1 MMFYFSIT
9 ALCMAISLFSI
20 MVLKLYL
27 DTFLHRAIGVRG
39 TVGWLPFFIWQ
50 CLTETGCFPGNI
62 TLLFTFL
69 TITMVGFTAYTGP
82 SWKRCVFPAVYL
94 AIWML
99 LEGAVDFGIRYLS
112 GNIETEFLMISAL
125 SKILLL
131 LLIMGI
137 RQFAKKKGIGKEP
150 YGGGM
155 VFMVLPII
163 GMILY
168 HTLYQ
173 LLQALYVNQSE
184 IGVWMLLAAIAL
196 ICLNLAFYPVY
207 MQLVNNLQMKKNTH
221 FYIKQMELF
230 QQEKV
235 MEEAAA
241 LEIRQLRH
249 DMRQHLIFLG
259 ELLENGAL
267 EAAKGVLIELIG
279 ETNKRG
285 RLESRTGNIV
295 VDSMVNHVWKT
306 AVEAGI
312 KFHADIAPLPEL
324 SIKDAD
330 LCVLLGNAFDNAL
343 EASSFVEDGRKEIWI
358 ALQYTKGSLFIQ
370 IRNVYEGDLKL
381 SADRKILSRKEEG
394 GHGFGLYSME
404 RITEKY
410 HGRLDIK
417 SDKGIFTVE
426 LLIQC

>member
-1 MMFYFSIT
+1 MLYFST
-9 ALCMAISLFSI
+9 MAFCVAMSLFSI
-20 MVLKLYL
+20 LVLKLYL
-27 DTFLHRAIGVRG
+27 DTFLHKPKGIRSIA
-39 TVGWLPFFIWQ
+39 GWLPFFIWQ
-50 CLTETGCFPGNI
+50 CLSETGCFPGNI
-62 TLLFTFL
+62 TLLFTFS
-69 TITMVGFTAYTGP
+69 TIVMVGLIVYTGP
-82 SWKRCVFPAVYL
+82 FWKRCVFPAVYL

-99 LEGAVDFGIRYLS
+99 LEGAVDFALRYFS
-112 GNIETEFLMISAL
+112 GTVETEFLMISAP

-131 LLIMGI
+131 LLSMGI

-163 GMILY
+163 GMLLY

-184 IGVWMLLAAIAL
+184 IWVWMLLAAIAL
-196 ICLNLAFYPVY
+196 ICLNLSFYPVY

-230 QQEKV
+230 RQEKA

-241 LEIRQLRH
+241 IEIRQLRH
-249 DMRQHLIFLG
+249 DMRQHLIFVG
-259 ELLENGAL
+259 ELLENGTL
-267 EAAKGVLIELIG
+267 ESAQDALIELIG
-279 ETNKRG
+279 ETRKRG
-285 RLESRTGNIV
+285 RLESRTGNMV

-306 AVEAGI
+306 AVENGI
-312 KFHADIAPLPEL
+312 IFHADIAPLPEL

-343 EASSFVEDGRKEIWI
+343 EASRFVEDGRKEIWV
-358 ALQYTKGSLFIQ
+358 AFQYIKGSLYIQ
-370 IRNVYEGDLKL
+370 IKNIYEGDVKL
-381 SADRKILSRKEEG
+381 SADRKILSRKEEI

-404 RITEKY
+404 RITQKY
-410 HGRLDIK
+410 HGRMDIK
-417 SDKGIFTVE
+417 SGGGLFTVE
-426 LLIQC
+426 ILIHC

>member
-1 MMFYFSIT
+1 MLYFST
-9 ALCMAISLFSI
+9 MAFCVAMSLFSI
-20 MVLKLYL
+20 LVLKLYL
-27 DTFLHRAIGVRG
+27 DTFLHKPKGIRSIA
-39 TVGWLPFFIWQ
+39 GWLPFFIWQ
-50 CLTETGCFPGNI
+50 CLSETGCFPGNI
-62 TLLFTFL
+62 TLLFTFS
-69 TITMVGFTAYTGP
+69 TIVMVGLIVYTGP
-82 SWKRCVFPAVYL
+82 FWKRCVFPAVYL

-99 LEGAVDFGIRYLS
+99 LEGAVDFALRYFS
-112 GNIETEFLMISAL
+112 GTVETEFLMISAP

-131 LLIMGI
+131 LLSMGI

-163 GMILY
+163 GMLLY

-184 IGVWMLLAAIAL
+184 IWVWMLLAAIAL
-196 ICLNLAFYPVY
+196 ICLNLSFYPVY

-230 QQEKV
+230 RQEKD

-241 LEIRQLRH
+241 IEIRQLRH
-249 DMRQHLIFLG
+249 DMRQHLIFVG
-259 ELLENGAL
+259 ELLENGTL
-267 EAAKGVLIELIG
+267 ESAQDALIELIG
-279 ETNKRG
+279 ETRKRG
-285 RLESRTGNIV
+285 RLESRTGNMV

-306 AVEAGI
+306 AVENGI
-312 KFHADIAPLPEL
+312 IFHADIAPLPEL

-343 EASSFVEDGRKEIWI
+343 EASRFVEDGRKEIWV
-358 ALQYTKGSLFIQ
+358 AFQYIKGSLYIQ
-370 IRNVYEGDLKL
+370 IKNIYEGDVKL
-381 SADRKILSRKEEG
+381 SADRKILSRKEES

-410 HGRLDIK
+410 HGRMDIK
-417 SDKGIFTVE
+417 SGGGLFTVE
-426 LLIQC
+426 ILIHC

>member
-1 MMFYFSIT
+1 MLYFST
-9 ALCMAISLFSI
+9 MAFCVAMSLFSI
-20 MVLKLYL
+20 LVLKLYL
-27 DTFLHRAIGVRG
+27 DTFLHKPKGIRSIA
-39 TVGWLPFFIWQ
+39 GWLPFFIWQ
-50 CLTETGCFPGNI
+50 CLSETGCFPGNI
-62 TLLFTFL
+62 TLLFTFS
-69 TITMVGFTAYTGP
+69 TIVMVGLIVYTGP
-82 SWKRCVFPAVYL
+82 FWKRCVFPAVYL

-99 LEGAVDFGIRYLS
+99 LEGAVDFALRYFS
-112 GNIETEFLMISAL
+112 GTVETEFLMISAP

-131 LLIMGI
+131 LLSMGI

-163 GMILY
+163 GMLLY

-184 IGVWMLLAAIAL
+184 IWVWMLLAAIAL
-196 ICLNLAFYPVY
+196 ICLNLSFYPVY

-230 QQEKV
+230 RQEKA

-241 LEIRQLRH
+241 IEIRQLRH
-249 DMRQHLIFLG
+249 DMRQHLIFVG
-259 ELLENGAL
+259 ELLENGTL
-267 EAAKGVLIELIG
+267 ESAQDALIELIG
-279 ETNKRG
+279 ETRKRG
-285 RLESRTGNIV
+285 RLESRTGNMV

-306 AVEAGI
+306 AVENDI
-312 KFHADIAPLPEL
+312 IFHADIAPLPEL

-343 EASSFVEDGRKEIWI
+343 EASRFVEDGRKEIWV
-358 ALQYTKGSLFIQ
+358 AFQYIKGSLYIQ
-370 IRNVYEGDLKL
+370 IKNIYEGDVKL
-381 SADRKILSRKEEG
+381 SADRKILSRKEES

-410 HGRLDIK
+410 HGRMDIK
-417 SDKGIFTVE
+417 SGGGLFTVE
-426 LLIQC
+426 ILIHC

>member
-1 MMFYFSIT
+1 MLYFST
-9 ALCMAISLFSI
+9 MAFCVAMSLFSI
-20 MVLKLYL
+20 LVLKLYL
-27 DTFLHRAIGVRG
+27 DTFLHKPKGIRSIA
-39 TVGWLPFFIWQ
+39 GWLPFFIWQ
-50 CLTETGCFPGNI
+50 CLSETGCFPGNI
-62 TLLFTFL
+62 TLLFTFS
-69 TITMVGFTAYTGP
+69 TIVMVGLIVYTGP
-82 SWKRCVFPAVYL
+82 FWKRCVFPAVYL

-99 LEGAVDFGIRYLS
+99 LEGAVDFALRYFS
-112 GNIETEFLMISAL
+112 GTVETEFLMISAP

-131 LLIMGI
+131 LLSMGI

-163 GMILY
+163 GMLLY

-184 IGVWMLLAAIAL
+184 IWVWMLLAAIAL
-196 ICLNLAFYPVY
+196 ICLNLSFYPVY

-230 QQEKV
+230 RQEKA

-241 LEIRQLRH
+241 IEIRQLRH
-249 DMRQHLIFLG
+249 DMRQHLIFVG
-259 ELLENGAL
+259 ELLENGTL
-267 EAAKGVLIELIG
+267 ESAQDALIELIG
-279 ETNKRG
+279 ETRKRG
-285 RLESRTGNIV
+285 RLESRTGNMV

-306 AVEAGI
+306 AVENGI
-312 KFHADIAPLPEL
+312 IFHADIAPLPEL

-343 EASSFVEDGRKEIWI
+343 EASRFVENGRKEIWV
-358 ALQYTKGSLFIQ
+358 AFQYIKGSLYIQ
-370 IRNVYEGDLKL
+370 IKNIYEGDVKL
-381 SADRKILSRKEEG
+381 SADRKILSRKEEI

-410 HGRLDIK
+410 HGRMDIK
-417 SDKGIFTVE
+417 SGGGLFTVE
-426 LLIQC
+426 ILIHC

>member
-1 MMFYFSIT
+1 MLYFST
-9 ALCMAISLFSI
+9 MAFCVAMSLFSI
-20 MVLKLYL
+20 LVLKLYL
-27 DTFLHRAIGVRG
+27 DTFLHKPKGIRSIA
-39 TVGWLPFFIWQ
+39 GWLPFFIWQ
-50 CLTETGCFPGNI
+50 CLSETGCFPGNI
-62 TLLFTFL
+62 TLLFTFS
-69 TITMVGFTAYTGP
+69 TIVMVGLIVYTGP
-82 SWKRCVFPAVYL
+82 FWKRCVFPAVYL

-99 LEGAVDFGIRYLS
+99 LEGAVDFALRYFS
-112 GNIETEFLMISAL
+112 GTVETEFLMISAP

-131 LLIMGI
+131 LLSMGI

-163 GMILY
+163 GMLLY

-184 IGVWMLLAAIAL
+184 IWVWMLLAAIAL
-196 ICLNLAFYPVY
+196 ICLNLSFYPVY

-230 QQEKV
+230 RQEKA

-241 LEIRQLRH
+241 IEIRQLRH
-249 DMRQHLIFLG
+249 DMRQHLIFVG
-259 ELLENGAL
+259 ELLENGTL
-267 EAAKGVLIELIG
+267 ESAQDALIELIG
-279 ETNKRG
+279 ETRKRG
-285 RLESRTGNIV
+285 RLESRTGNMV
-295 VDSMVNHVWKT
+295 VDSMVNHIWKT
-306 AVEAGI
+306 AVENGI
-312 KFHADIAPLPEL
+312 IFHADIAPLPEL

-343 EASSFVEDGRKEIWI
+343 EASRFVENGRKEIWV
-358 ALQYTKGSLFIQ
+358 AFQYIKGSLYIQ
-370 IRNVYEGDLKL
+370 IKNIYEGDVKL
-381 SADRKILSRKEEG
+381 SADRKILSRKEEI

-410 HGRLDIK
+410 HGRMDIK
-417 SDKGIFTVE
+417 SGGGLFTVE
-426 LLIQC
+426 ILIHC

>member
-1 MMFYFSIT
+1 M
-9 ALCMAISLFSI
+9 SLFSI
-20 MVLKLYL
+20 LVLKLYL
-27 DTFLHRAIGVRG
+27 DTFLHKPKGIRSIA
-39 TVGWLPFFIWQ
+39 GWLPFFIWQ
-50 CLTETGCFPGNI
+50 CLSETGCFPGNI
-62 TLLFTFL
+62 TLLFPFSS
-69 TITMVGFTAYTGP
+69 IVMVGLIVYTGP
-82 SWKRCVFPAVYL
+82 FWKRCVFPAVYL

-99 LEGAVDFGIRYLS
+99 LEGAVDFALRYFS
-112 GNIETEFLMISAL
+112 GTVETEFLMISAP

-131 LLIMGI
+131 LLSMGI

-163 GMILY
+163 GMLLY

-184 IGVWMLLAAIAL
+184 IWVWMLLAAIAL
-196 ICLNLAFYPVY
+196 ICLNLSFYPVY

-230 QQEKV
+230 RQEKA

-241 LEIRQLRH
+241 IEIRQLRH
-249 DMRQHLIFLG
+249 DMRQHLIFVG
-259 ELLENGAL
+259 ELLENGTL
-267 EAAKGVLIELIG
+267 ESAQDALIELIG
-279 ETNKRG
+279 ETRKRG
-285 RLESRTGNIV
+285 RLESRTGNMV

-306 AVEAGI
+306 AVENGI
-312 KFHADIAPLPEL
+312 IFHADIAPLPEL

-343 EASSFVEDGRKEIWI
+343 EASRFVENGRKEIWV
-358 ALQYTKGSLFIQ
+358 AFQYIKGSLYIQ
-370 IRNVYEGDLKL
+370 IKNIYEGDVKL
-381 SADRKILSRKEEG
+381 SADRKILSRKEEI

-410 HGRLDIK
+410 HGRMDIK
-417 SDKGIFTVE
+417 SGGGLFTVE
-426 LLIQC
+426 ILIHC

>member
-1 MMFYFSIT
+1 MLYFST
-9 ALCMAISLFSI
+9 MAFCVAMSLFSI
-20 MVLKLYL
+20 LVLKLYL
-27 DTFLHRAIGVRG
+27 DTFLHKPKGIRSIAGR
-39 TVGWLPFFIWQ
+39 LPFFIWQ
-50 CLTETGCFPGNI
+50 CLSETGCFPGNI
-62 TLLFTFL
+62 TLLFTFS
-69 TITMVGFTAYTGP
+69 TIVMVGLIVYTGP
-82 SWKRCVFPAVYL
+82 FWKRCVFPAVYL

-99 LEGAVDFGIRYLS
+99 LEGAVDFALRYFS
-112 GNIETEFLMISAL
+112 GTVETEFLMISAP

-131 LLIMGI
+131 LLSMGI

-163 GMILY
+163 GMLLY

-184 IGVWMLLAAIAL
+184 IWVWMLLAAIAL
-196 ICLNLAFYPVY
+196 ICLNLSFYPVY

-230 QQEKV
+230 RQEKA

-241 LEIRQLRH
+241 IEIRQLRH
-249 DMRQHLIFLG
+249 DMRQHLIFVG
-259 ELLENGAL
+259 ELLENGTL
-267 EAAKGVLIELIG
+267 ESAQDALIELIG
-279 ETNKRG
+279 ETRKRG
-285 RLESRTGNIV
+285 RLESRTGNMV

-306 AVEAGI
+306 AVENGI
-312 KFHADIAPLPEL
+312 IFHADIAPLPEL

-343 EASSFVEDGRKEIWI
+343 EASRFVEDGRKEIWV
-358 ALQYTKGSLFIQ
+358 AFQYIKGSLYIQ
-370 IRNVYEGDLKL
+370 IKNIYEGDVKL
-381 SADRKILSRKEEG
+381 SADRKILSRKEES

-410 HGRLDIK
+410 HGRMDIK
-417 SDKGIFTVE
+417 SGGGLFTVE
-426 LLIQC
+426 ILIHC

>member
-1 MMFYFSIT
+1 MLYFST
-9 ALCMAISLFSI
+9 MAFCVAMSLFSI
-20 MVLKLYL
+20 LVLKLYL
-27 DTFLHRAIGVRG
+27 DTFLHKPKGIRSIA
-39 TVGWLPFFIWQ
+39 GWLPFFIWQ
-50 CLTETGCFPGNI
+50 CLSETGCFPGNI
-62 TLLFTFL
+62 TLLFTFS
-69 TITMVGFTAYTGP
+69 TIVMVGLIVYTGP
-82 SWKRCVFPAVYL
+82 FWKRCVFPAVYL

-99 LEGAVDFGIRYLS
+99 LEGAVDFALRYFS
-112 GNIETEFLMISAL
+112 GTVETEFLMISAP

-131 LLIMGI
+131 LLSMGI

-163 GMILY
+163 GMLLY

-184 IGVWMLLAAIAL
+184 IWVWMLLAAIAL
-196 ICLNLAFYPVY
+196 ICLNLSFYPVY

-230 QQEKV
+230 RQEKA

-241 LEIRQLRH
+241 IEIRQLRH
-249 DMRQHLIFLG
+249 DMRQHLIFVG
-259 ELLENGAL
+259 ELLENGTL
-267 EAAKGVLIELIG
+267 ESAQDALIELIG
-279 ETNKRG
+279 ETRKRG
-285 RLESRTGNIV
+285 RLESRTGNMV

-306 AVEAGI
+306 AVENGI
-312 KFHADIAPLPEL
+312 IFHADIAPLPEL

-343 EASSFVEDGRKEIWI
+343 EASRFVEDGRKEIWV
-358 ALQYTKGSLFIQ
+358 AFQYIKGSLYIQ
-370 IRNVYEGDLKL
+370 IKNIYEGDVKL
-381 SADRKILSRKEEG
+381 SADRKILSRKEES

-410 HGRLDIK
+410 QGRMDIK
-417 SDKGIFTVE
+417 SGGGLFTVE
-426 LLIQC
+426 SK

>member
-1 MMFYFSIT
+1 M
-9 ALCMAISLFSI
+9 SLFSI
-20 MVLKLYL
+20 LVLKLYL
-27 DTFLHRAIGVRG
+27 DTFLHKPKGIRSIA
-39 TVGWLPFFIWQ
+39 GWLPFFIWQ
-50 CLTETGCFPGNI
+50 CLSETGCFPGNI
-62 TLLFTFL
+62 TLLFTFS
-69 TITMVGFTAYTGP
+69 TIVMVGLIVYTGP
-82 SWKRCVFPAVYL
+82 FWKRCVFPAVYL

-99 LEGAVDFGIRYLS
+99 LEGAVDFALRYFS
-112 GNIETEFLMISAL
+112 GTVETEFLMISAP

-131 LLIMGI
+131 LLSMGI

-163 GMILY
+163 GMLLY

-184 IGVWMLLAAIAL
+184 IWVWMLLAAIAL
-196 ICLNLAFYPVY
+196 ICLNLSFYPVY

-230 QQEKV
+230 RQEKA

-241 LEIRQLRH
+241 IEIRQLRH
-249 DMRQHLIFLG
+249 DMRQHLIFVG
-259 ELLENGAL
+259 EFLENGTL
-267 EAAKGVLIELIG
+267 ESAQDALIELIG
-279 ETNKRG
+279 ETRKRG
-285 RLESRTGNIV
+285 RLESRTGNMV

-306 AVEAGI
+306 AVENGI
-312 KFHADIAPLPEL
+312 IFHADIAPLPEL

-343 EASSFVEDGRKEIWI
+343 EASRFVENGRKEIWV
-358 ALQYTKGSLFIQ
+358 AFQYIKGSLYIQ
-370 IRNVYEGDLKL
+370 IKNIYEGDVKL
-381 SADRKILSRKEEG
+381 SADRKILSRKEES

-410 HGRLDIK
+410 HGRMDIK
-417 SDKGIFTVE
+417 SGGGLFTVE
-426 LLIQC
+426 ILIHC

>member
-1 MMFYFSIT
+1 MLYFST
-9 ALCMAISLFSI
+9 MAFCVAMSLFSI
-20 MVLKLYL
+20 LVLKLYL
-27 DTFLHRAIGVRG
+27 DTFLHKPKGIRSIA
-39 TVGWLPFFIWQ
+39 GWLPFFIWQ
-50 CLTETGCFPGNI
+50 CLSETGCFPGNI
-62 TLLFTFL
+62 TLLFTFS
-69 TITMVGFTAYTGP
+69 TIVMVGLIVYTGP
-82 SWKRCVFPAVYL
+82 FWKRCVFPAVYL

-99 LEGAVDFGIRYLS
+99 LEGAVDFALRYFS
-112 GNIETEFLMISAL
+112 GTVETEFLMISAP

-131 LLIMGI
+131 LLSMGI

-163 GMILY
+163 GMLLY

-184 IGVWMLLAAIAL
+184 IWVWMLLAAIAL
-196 ICLNLAFYPVY
+196 ICLNLSFYPVY
-207 MQLVNNLQMKKNTH
+207 LQLVNNLQMKKNTH

-230 QQEKV
+230 RQEKA

-241 LEIRQLRH
+241 IEIRQLRH
-249 DMRQHLIFLG
+249 DMRQHLIFVG
-259 ELLENGAL
+259 ELLENGTL
-267 EAAKGVLIELIG
+267 ESAQDALIELIG
-279 ETNKRG
+279 ETRKRG
-285 RLESRTGNIV
+285 RLESRTGNMV

-306 AVEAGI
+306 AVENGI
-312 KFHADIAPLPEL
+312 IFHADIAPLPEL

-343 EASSFVEDGRKEIWI
+343 EASRFVEDGRKEIWV
-358 ALQYTKGSLFIQ
+358 AFQYIKGSLYIQ
-370 IRNVYEGDLKL
+370 IKNIYEGDVKL
-381 SADRKILSRKEEG
+381 SADRKILSRKEES

-410 HGRLDIK
+410 HGRMDIK
-417 SDKGIFTVE
+417 SGGGLFTVE
-426 LLIQC
+426 ILIHC

>member
-1 MMFYFSIT
+1 MLYFST
-9 ALCMAISLFSI
+9 MAFCVAMSLFSI
-20 MVLKLYL
+20 LVLKLYL
-27 DTFLHRAIGVRG
+27 DTFLHKPKGIRSIA
-39 TVGWLPFFIWQ
+39 GWLPFFIWQ
-50 CLTETGCFPGNI
+50 CLSETGCFPGNI
-62 TLLFTFL
+62 TLLFTFS
-69 TITMVGFTAYTGP
+69 TIVMVGLIVYTGP
-82 SWKRCVFPAVYL
+82 FWKRCVFPAVYL

-99 LEGAVDFGIRYLS
+99 LEGAVDFALRYFS
-112 GNIETEFLMISAL
+112 GTVETEFLMISAP

-131 LLIMGI
+131 LLSMGI

-163 GMILY
+163 GMLLY

-184 IGVWMLLAAIAL
+184 IWVWMLLAAIAL
-196 ICLNLAFYPVY
+196 ICLNLSFYPVY

-221 FYIKQMELF
+221 FYIKQLELF
-230 QQEKV
+230 RQEKA

-241 LEIRQLRH
+241 IEIRQLRH
-249 DMRQHLIFLG
+249 DMRQHLIFVG
-259 ELLENGAL
+259 ELLENGTL
-267 EAAKGVLIELIG
+267 ESAQDALIELIG
-279 ETNKRG
+279 ETRKRG
-285 RLESRTGNIV
+285 RLESRTGNMV

-306 AVEAGI
+306 AVENGI
-312 KFHADIAPLPEL
+312 IFHADIAPLPEL

-343 EASSFVEDGRKEIWI
+343 EASRFVEDGRKEIWV
-358 ALQYTKGSLFIQ
+358 AFQYIKGSLYIQ
-370 IRNVYEGDLKL
+370 IKNIYEGDVKL
-381 SADRKILSRKEEG
+381 SADRKILSRKEES

-410 HGRLDIK
+410 HGRMDIK
-417 SDKGIFTVE
+417 SGGGLFTVE
-426 LLIQC
+426 ILIHC

>member
-1 MMFYFSIT
+1 
-9 ALCMAISLFSI
+9 MAFCVAMSLFSI
-20 MVLKLYL
+20 LVLKLYL
-27 DTFLHRAIGVRG
+27 DTFLHKPKGIRSIA
-39 TVGWLPFFIWQ
+39 GWLPFFIWQ
-50 CLTETGCFPGNI
+50 CLSETGCFPGNI
-62 TLLFTFL
+62 TLLFTFS
-69 TITMVGFTAYTGP
+69 TIVMVGLIVYTGP
-82 SWKRCVFPAVYL
+82 FWKRCVFPAVYL

-99 LEGAVDFGIRYLS
+99 LEGAVDFALRYFS
-112 GNIETEFLMISAL
+112 GTVETEFLMISAP

-131 LLIMGI
+131 LLSMGI

-163 GMILY
+163 GMLLY

-184 IGVWMLLAAIAL
+184 IWVWMLLAAIAL
-196 ICLNLAFYPVY
+196 ICLNLSFYPVY

-230 QQEKV
+230 RQEKA

-241 LEIRQLRH
+241 IEIRQLRH
-249 DMRQHLIFLG
+249 DMRQHLIFVG
-259 ELLENGAL
+259 ELLENGTL
-267 EAAKGVLIELIG
+267 ESAQDALIELIG
-279 ETNKRG
+279 ETRKRG
-285 RLESRTGNIV
+285 RLESRTGNMV

-306 AVEAGI
+306 AVENGI
-312 KFHADIAPLPEL
+312 IFHADIAPLPEL

-343 EASSFVEDGRKEIWI
+343 EASRFVENGRKEIWV
-358 ALQYTKGSLFIQ
+358 AFQYIKGSLYIQ
-370 IRNVYEGDLKL
+370 IKNIYEGDVKL
-381 SADRKILSRKEEG
+381 SADRKILSRKEEI

-410 HGRLDIK
+410 HGRMDIK
-417 SDKGIFTVE
+417 SGGGLFTVE
-426 LLIQC
+426 ILIHC

>member
-1 MMFYFSIT
+1 MLYFST
-9 ALCMAISLFSI
+9 MAFCVAMSLFSI
-20 MVLKLYL
+20 LVLKLYL
-27 DTFLHRAIGVRG
+27 DTFLHKPKGIRSIA
-39 TVGWLPFFIWQ
+39 GWLPFFIWQ
-50 CLTETGCFPGNI
+50 CLSETGCFPGNI
-62 TLLFTFL
+62 TLLFTFS
-69 TITMVGFTAYTGP
+69 TIVMVGLIVYTGP
-82 SWKRCVFPAVYL
+82 FWKRCVFPAVYL

-99 LEGAVDFGIRYLS
+99 LEGAVDFALRYFS
-112 GNIETEFLMISAL
+112 GTVETEFLMISAP

-131 LLIMGI
+131 LLSMGI

-163 GMILY
+163 GMLLY

-184 IGVWMLLAAIAL
+184 IWVWMLLAAIAL
-196 ICLNLAFYPVY
+196 ICLNLSFYPVY

-230 QQEKV
+230 RQEKA

-241 LEIRQLRH
+241 IEIRQLRH
-249 DMRQHLIFLG
+249 DMRQHLIFVG
-259 ELLENGAL
+259 ELLENGTL
-267 EAAKGVLIELIG
+267 ESAQDALIELIG
-279 ETNKRG
+279 ETRKRG
-285 RLESRTGNIV
+285 RLESRTGNMV

-306 AVEAGI
+306 AVENGI
-312 KFHADIAPLPEL
+312 IFHADIAPLPEL
-324 SIKDAD
+324 PIKDAD

-343 EASSFVEDGRKEIWI
+343 EASRFVEDGRKEIWV
-358 ALQYTKGSLFIQ
+358 AFQYIKGSLYIQ
-370 IRNVYEGDLKL
+370 IKNIYEGDVKL
-381 SADRKILSRKEEG
+381 SADRKILSRKEES

-410 HGRLDIK
+410 HGRMDIK
-417 SDKGIFTVE
+417 SGGGLFTVE
-426 LLIQC
+426 ILIHC

>member
-1 MMFYFSIT
+1 MLYFST
-9 ALCMAISLFSI
+9 MAFCVAMSLFSI
-20 MVLKLYL
+20 LVLKLYL
-27 DTFLHRAIGVRG
+27 DTFLHKPKGIRSIA
-39 TVGWLPFFIWQ
+39 GWLPFFIWQ
-50 CLTETGCFPGNI
+50 CLSETGCFPGNI
-62 TLLFTFL
+62 TLLFTFS
-69 TITMVGFTAYTGP
+69 TIVMVGLIVYTGP
-82 SWKRCVFPAVYL
+82 FWKRCVFPAVYL

-99 LEGAVDFGIRYLS
+99 LEGAVDFALRYFS
-112 GNIETEFLMISAL
+112 GTVETEFLMISAP

-131 LLIMGI
+131 LLSMGI

-163 GMILY
+163 GMLLY

-184 IGVWMLLAAIAL
+184 IWVWMLLTAIAL
-196 ICLNLAFYPVY
+196 ICLNLSFYPVY

-230 QQEKV
+230 RQEKA

-241 LEIRQLRH
+241 IEIRQLRH
-249 DMRQHLIFLG
+249 DMRQHLIFVG
-259 ELLENGAL
+259 ELLENGTL
-267 EAAKGVLIELIG
+267 ESAQDALIELIG
-279 ETNKRG
+279 ETRKRG
-285 RLESRTGNIV
+285 RLESRTGNMV

-306 AVEAGI
+306 AVENGI
-312 KFHADIAPLPEL
+312 IFHADIAPLPEL

-343 EASSFVEDGRKEIWI
+343 EASRFVENGRKEIWV
-358 ALQYTKGSLFIQ
+358 AFQYIKGSLYIQ
-370 IRNVYEGDLKL
+370 IKNIYEGDVKL
-381 SADRKILSRKEEG
+381 SADRKILSRKEES

-410 HGRLDIK
+410 HGRMDIK
-417 SDKGIFTVE
+417 SGGGLFTVE
-426 LLIQC
+426 ILIHC

>member
-1 MMFYFSIT
+1 MYFTPEYS
-9 ALCMAISLFSI
+9 
-20 MVLKLYL
+20 
-27 DTFLHRAIGVRG
+27 
-39 TVGWLPFFIWQ
+39 
-50 CLTETGCFPGNI
+50 
-62 TLLFTFL
+62 
-69 TITMVGFTAYTGP
+69 
-82 SWKRCVFPAVYL
+82 
-94 AIWML
+94 
-99 LEGAVDFGIRYLS
+99 
-112 GNIETEFLMISAL
+112 ISAP

-131 LLIMGI
+131 LLSMGI

-163 GMILY
+163 GMLLY

-184 IGVWMLLAAIAL
+184 IWVWMLLAAIAL
-196 ICLNLAFYPVY
+196 ICLNLSFYPVY

-230 QQEKV
+230 RQEKA

-241 LEIRQLRH
+241 IEIRQLRH
-249 DMRQHLIFLG
+249 DMRQHLIFVG
-259 ELLENGAL
+259 ELLENGTL
-267 EAAKGVLIELIG
+267 ESAQDALIELIG
-279 ETNKRG
+279 ETRKRG
-285 RLESRTGNIV
+285 RLESRTGNMV

-306 AVEAGI
+306 AVENGI
-312 KFHADIAPLPEL
+312 IFHADIAPLPEL

-343 EASSFVEDGRKEIWI
+343 EASRFVEDGRKEIWV
-358 ALQYTKGSLFIQ
+358 AFQYIKGSLYIQ
-370 IRNVYEGDLKL
+370 IKNIYEGDVKL
-381 SADRKILSRKEEG
+381 SADRKILSRKEES

-410 HGRLDIK
+410 HGRMDIK
-417 SDKGIFTVE
+417 SGGGLFTVE
-426 LLIQC
+426 ILIHC

>member
-1 MMFYFSIT
+1 MLYFST
-9 ALCMAISLFSI
+9 MAFCVAMSLFSI
-20 MVLKLYL
+20 LVLKLYL
-27 DTFLHRAIGVRG
+27 DTFLHKPKGIRSIA
-39 TVGWLPFFIWQ
+39 GWLPFFIWQ
-50 CLTETGCFPGNI
+50 CLSETGCFPGNI
-62 TLLFTFL
+62 TLLFTFS
-69 TITMVGFTAYTGP
+69 TIVMVGLIVYTGP
-82 SWKRCVFPAVYL
+82 FWKRCVFPAVYL

-99 LEGAVDFGIRYLS
+99 LEGAVDFALRYFS
-112 GNIETEFLMISAL
+112 GTVETEFLMISAP

-131 LLIMGI
+131 LLSMGI

-163 GMILY
+163 GMLLY

-184 IGVWMLLAAIAL
+184 IWVWMLLAAIAL
-196 ICLNLAFYPVY
+196 ICLNLSFYPVY

-221 FYIKQMELF
+221 FYIKQME
-230 QQEKV
+230 KA

-241 LEIRQLRH
+241 IEIRQLRH
-249 DMRQHLIFLG
+249 DMRQHLIFVG
-259 ELLENGAL
+259 ELLENGTL
-267 EAAKGVLIELIG
+267 ESAQDALIELIG
-279 ETNKRG
+279 ETRKRG
-285 RLESRTGNIV
+285 RLESRTGNMV

-306 AVEAGI
+306 AVENGI
-312 KFHADIAPLPEL
+312 IFHADIAPLPEL

-343 EASSFVEDGRKEIWI
+343 EASRFVEDGRKEIWV
-358 ALQYTKGSLFIQ
+358 AFQYIKGSLYIQ
-370 IRNVYEGDLKL
+370 IKNIYEGDVKL
-381 SADRKILSRKEEG
+381 SADRKILSRKEES

-410 HGRLDIK
+410 HGRMDIK
-417 SDKGIFTVE
+417 SGGGLFTVE
-426 LLIQC
+426 ILIHC

>member
-1 MMFYFSIT
+1 MFYLNMM
-9 ALCMAISLFSI
+9 ALCMAMSLLSI
-20 MVLKLYL
+20 LVLKLYL
-27 DTFLHRAIGVRG
+27 DTFLHRAVGLRG
-39 TVGWLPFFIWQ
+39 MAGWLPFLIWQ
-50 CLTETGCFPGNI
+50 CLSETGCFPGNI
-62 TLLFTFL
+62 TLLLTFL
-69 TITMVGFTAYTGP
+69 TIIIVGLTAYTGP
-82 SWKRCVFPAVYL
+82 FWKWCVFPAVYL

-112 GNIETEFLMISAL
+112 GSVETGFLMISAS

-131 LLIMGI
+131 LLSMGI

-163 GMILY
+163 GMMLY

-173 LLQALYVNQSE
+173 LLQTLYVNQSE
-184 IGVWMLLAAIAL
+184 IWIWMLLAAVAL
-196 ICLNLAFYPVY
+196 ICLNLSFYPVY

-230 QQEKV
+230 QQEKA

-241 LEIRQLRH
+241 IEIRQLRH

-259 ELLENGAL
+259 ELLENGDL
-267 EAAKGVLIELIG
+267 EAAQDSLVELIG
-279 ETNKRG
+279 ETRKRG
-285 RLESRTGNIV
+285 RLESRTGNMV
-295 VDSMVNHVWKT
+295 VDSIVNHVWKT
-306 AVEAGI
+306 AVETGI
-312 KFHADIAPLPEL
+312 IFHAYMAPLPEL

-343 EASSFVEDGRKEIWI
+343 EASRFVEDGRKEIWVSF
-358 ALQYTKGSLFIQ
+358 QYTKGSLCIQ
-370 IRNVYEGDLKL
+370 VENIYEGEVKVSLDN
-381 SADRKILSRKEEG
+381 KILSSKEES

-417 SDKGIFTVE
+417 PGGGLFAVE
-426 LLIQC
+426 ILIYC

>member
-1 MMFYFSIT
+1 M
-9 ALCMAISLFSI
+9 SLFSI
-20 MVLKLYL
+20 LVLKLYL
-27 DTFLHRAIGVRG
+27 DTFLHKPKGIRSIA
-39 TVGWLPFFIWQ
+39 GWLPFFIWQ
-50 CLTETGCFPGNI
+50 CLSETGCFPGNI
-62 TLLFTFL
+62 TLLFTFS
-69 TITMVGFTAYTGP
+69 TIVMVGLIVYTGP
-82 SWKRCVFPAVYL
+82 FWKRCVFPAVYL

-99 LEGAVDFGIRYLS
+99 LEGAVDFALRYFS
-112 GNIETEFLMISAL
+112 GTVETEFLMISAP

-131 LLIMGI
+131 LLSMGI

-163 GMILY
+163 GMLLY

-184 IGVWMLLAAIAL
+184 IWVWMLLAAIAL
-196 ICLNLAFYPVY
+196 ICLNLSFYPVY

-230 QQEKV
+230 RQEKA

-241 LEIRQLRH
+241 IEIRQLRH
-249 DMRQHLIFLG
+249 DMRQHLIFVG
-259 ELLENGAL
+259 ELLENGTL
-267 EAAKGVLIELIG
+267 ESAQDALIELIG
-279 ETNKRG
+279 ETRKRG
-285 RLESRTGNIV
+285 RLESRTGNMV

-306 AVEAGI
+306 AVENGI
-312 KFHADIAPLPEL
+312 IFHADIAPLPEL

-343 EASSFVEDGRKEIWI
+343 EASRFVENGRKEIWV
-358 ALQYTKGSLFIQ
+358 AFQYIKGSLYIQ
-370 IRNVYEGDLKL
+370 IKNIYEGDVKL
-381 SADRKILSRKEEG
+381 SADRKILSRKEEI

-410 HGRLDIK
+410 HGRMDIK
-417 SDKGIFTVE
+417 SGGGLFTVE
-426 LLIQC
+426 ILIHC

>member
-1 MMFYFSIT
+1 MLYFST
-9 ALCMAISLFSI
+9 MAFCVAMSLFSI
-20 MVLKLYL
+20 LVLKLYL
-27 DTFLHRAIGVRG
+27 DTFLHKPKGIRSIA
-39 TVGWLPFFIWQ
+39 GWLPFFIWQ
-50 CLTETGCFPGNI
+50 CLSETGCFPGNI
-62 TLLFTFL
+62 TLLFTFS
-69 TITMVGFTAYTGP
+69 TIVMVGLIVYTGP
-82 SWKRCVFPAVYL
+82 FWKRCVFPAVYL

-99 LEGAVDFGIRYLS
+99 LEGAVDFALRYFS
-112 GNIETEFLMISAL
+112 GTVETEFLMISAP

-131 LLIMGI
+131 LLSMGI

-163 GMILY
+163 GMLLY

-184 IGVWMLLAAIAL
+184 IWVWMLLAAIAL
-196 ICLNLAFYPVY
+196 ICLNLSFYPVY

-230 QQEKV
+230 RQEKA

-241 LEIRQLRH
+241 IEIRQLRH
-249 DMRQHLIFLG
+249 DMRQHLIFVG
-259 ELLENGAL
+259 ELLENGTL
-267 EAAKGVLIELIG
+267 ESAQDALIELIG
-279 ETNKRG
+279 ETRKRG
-285 RLESRTGNIV
+285 RLESRTGNMV

-306 AVEAGI
+306 AVENGI
-312 KFHADIAPLPEL
+312 IFHADIAPLPEL

-343 EASSFVEDGRKEIWI
+343 EASRFVEDGRKEIWV
-358 ALQYTKGSLFIQ
+358 AFQYIKGSLCIQ
-370 IRNVYEGDLKL
+370 IKNIYEGDVKL
-381 SADRKILSRKEEG
+381 SADRKILSRKEES

-410 HGRLDIK
+410 HGRMDIK
-417 SDKGIFTVE
+417 SGGGLFTVE
-426 LLIQC
+426 ILIHC

>member
-1 MMFYFSIT
+1 MLYFST
-9 ALCMAISLFSI
+9 MAFCVAMSLFSI
-20 MVLKLYL
+20 LVLKLYL
-27 DTFLHRAIGVRG
+27 DTFLHKPKGIRSIA
-39 TVGWLPFFIWQ
+39 GWLPFFIWQ
-50 CLTETGCFPGNI
+50 CLSETGCFPGNI
-62 TLLFTFL
+62 TLLFTFS
-69 TITMVGFTAYTGP
+69 TIVMVGLIVYTGP
-82 SWKRCVFPAVYL
+82 FWKRCVFPAVYL

-99 LEGAVDFGIRYLS
+99 LEGAVDFALRYFS
-112 GNIETEFLMISAL
+112 GTVETEFLMISAP

-131 LLIMGI
+131 LLSMGI

-163 GMILY
+163 GMLLY

-184 IGVWMLLAAIAL
+184 IWVWMLLAAIAL
-196 ICLNLAFYPVY
+196 ICLNLSFYPVY

-230 QQEKV
+230 RQEKA

-241 LEIRQLRH
+241 IEIRQLRH
-249 DMRQHLIFLG
+249 DMRQHLIFVG
-259 ELLENGAL
+259 ELLENGTL
-267 EAAKGVLIELIG
+267 ESAQDALIELIG
-279 ETNKRG
+279 ETRKRG
-285 RLESRTGNIV
+285 RLESRTGNMV

-306 AVEAGI
+306 AVENGI
-312 KFHADIAPLPEL
+312 IFHADIAPLPEL

-343 EASSFVEDGRKEIWI
+343 EASRFVEDGRKEIWV
-358 ALQYTKGSLFIQ
+358 AFQYIKGSLYIQ
-370 IRNVYEGDLKL
+370 IKNIYEGDVKL
-381 SADRKILSRKEEG
+381 SADRKILSRKEES

-410 HGRLDIK
+410 QGRMDIK
-417 SDKGIFTVE
+417 SGGGLFTVE
-426 LLIQC
+426 ILIHC

>member
-1 MMFYFSIT
+1 MLYFST
-9 ALCMAISLFSI
+9 MAFCVAMSLFSI
-20 MVLKLYL
+20 LVLKLYL
-27 DTFLHRAIGVRG
+27 DTFLHKPKGIRSIA
-39 TVGWLPFFIWQ
+39 GWLPFFIWQ
-50 CLTETGCFPGNI
+50 CLSETGCFPGNI
-62 TLLFTFL
+62 TLLFTFS
-69 TITMVGFTAYTGP
+69 TIVMVGLIVYTGP
-82 SWKRCVFPAVYL
+82 FWKRCVFPAVYL

-99 LEGAVDFGIRYLS
+99 LEGAVDFALRYFS
-112 GNIETEFLMISAL
+112 GTVETEFLMISAP

-131 LLIMGI
+131 LLSMGI

-163 GMILY
+163 GMLLY

-184 IGVWMLLAAIAL
+184 IWVWMLLAAIAL
-196 ICLNLAFYPVY
+196 ICLNLSFYPVY

-230 QQEKV
+230 RQEKA

-241 LEIRQLRH
+241 IEIRQLRH
-249 DMRQHLIFLG
+249 DMRQHLIFVG
-259 ELLENGAL
+259 ELLENGTL
-267 EAAKGVLIELIG
+267 ESAQDALIELIG
-279 ETNKRG
+279 ETRKRG
-285 RLESRTGNIV
+285 RLESRTGNMV

-306 AVEAGI
+306 AVENGI
-312 KFHADIAPLPEL
+312 IFHADIAPLPEL

-343 EASSFVEDGRKEIWI
+343 EASRFVENGRKEIWV
-358 ALQYTKGSLFIQ
+358 AFQYIKGSLYIQ
-370 IRNVYEGDLKL
+370 IKNIYEGDVKL
-381 SADRKILSRKEEG
+381 SADRKILSRKEEI

-404 RITEKY
+404 RITQKY
-410 HGRLDIK
+410 HGRMDIK
-417 SDKGIFTVE
+417 SGGGLFTVE
-426 LLIQC
+426 ILIHC

>member
-1 MMFYFSIT
+1 MLYFST
-9 ALCMAISLFSI
+9 MAFCVAMSLFSI
-20 MVLKLYL
+20 LVLKLYL
-27 DTFLHRAIGVRG
+27 DTFLHKPKGIRSIA
-39 TVGWLPFFIWQ
+39 GWLPFFIWQ
-50 CLTETGCFPGNI
+50 CLSETGCFPGNI
-62 TLLFTFL
+62 TLLFTFS
-69 TITMVGFTAYTGP
+69 TIVMVGLIVYTGP
-82 SWKRCVFPAVYL
+82 FWKRCVFPAVYL

-99 LEGAVDFGIRYLS
+99 LEGTVDFALRYFS
-112 GNIETEFLMISAL
+112 GTVETEFLMISAP

-131 LLIMGI
+131 LLSMGI

-163 GMILY
+163 GMLLY

-184 IGVWMLLAAIAL
+184 IWVWMLLAAIAL
-196 ICLNLAFYPVY
+196 ICLNLSFYPVY

-230 QQEKV
+230 RQEKA

-241 LEIRQLRH
+241 IEIRQLRH
-249 DMRQHLIFLG
+249 DMRQHLIFVG
-259 ELLENGAL
+259 ELLENGTL
-267 EAAKGVLIELIG
+267 ESAQDALIELIG
-279 ETNKRG
+279 ETRKRG
-285 RLESRTGNIV
+285 RLESRTGNMV

-306 AVEAGI
+306 AVENGI
-312 KFHADIAPLPEL
+312 IFHADIAPLPEL

-343 EASSFVEDGRKEIWI
+343 EASRFVEDGRKEIWV
-358 ALQYTKGSLFIQ
+358 AFQYIKGSLYIQ
-370 IRNVYEGDLKL
+370 IKNIYEGDVKL
-381 SADRKILSRKEEG
+381 SADRKILSRKEES

-410 HGRLDIK
+410 HGRMDIK
-417 SDKGIFTVE
+417 SGGGLFTVE
-426 LLIQC
+426 ILIHC

>member
-1 MMFYFSIT
+1 MLYFST
-9 ALCMAISLFSI
+9 MAFCVAMSLFSI
-20 MVLKLYL
+20 LVLKLYL
-27 DTFLHRAIGVRG
+27 DTFLHKPKGIRSIA
-39 TVGWLPFFIWQ
+39 GWLPFFIWQ
-50 CLTETGCFPGNI
+50 CLSETGCFPGNI
-62 TLLFTFL
+62 TLLFTFS
-69 TITMVGFTAYTGP
+69 TIVMVGLIVYTGP
-82 SWKRCVFPAVYL
+82 FWKRCVFSAVYL

-99 LEGAVDFGIRYLS
+99 LEGAVDFALRYFS
-112 GNIETEFLMISAL
+112 GTVETEFLMISAP

-131 LLIMGI
+131 LLSMGI

-163 GMILY
+163 GMLLY

-184 IGVWMLLAAIAL
+184 IWVWMLLAAIAL
-196 ICLNLAFYPVY
+196 ICLNLSFYPVY

-230 QQEKV
+230 RQEKA

-241 LEIRQLRH
+241 IEIRQLRH
-249 DMRQHLIFLG
+249 DMRQHLIFVG
-259 ELLENGAL
+259 ELLENGTL
-267 EAAKGVLIELIG
+267 ESAQDALIELIG
-279 ETNKRG
+279 ETRKRG
-285 RLESRTGNIV
+285 RLESRTGNMV

-306 AVEAGI
+306 AVENGI
-312 KFHADIAPLPEL
+312 IFHADIAPLPEL

-343 EASSFVEDGRKEIWI
+343 EASRFVEDGRKEIWV
-358 ALQYTKGSLFIQ
+358 AFQYIKGSLYIQ
-370 IRNVYEGDLKL
+370 IKNIYEGDVKL
-381 SADRKILSRKEEG
+381 SADRKILSRKEES

-410 HGRLDIK
+410 HGRMDIK
-417 SDKGIFTVE
+417 SGGGLFTVE
-426 LLIQC
+426 ILIHC

>member
-1 MMFYFSIT
+1 MLYFST
-9 ALCMAISLFSI
+9 MAFCVAMSLFSI
-20 MVLKLYL
+20 LVLKLYL
-27 DTFLHRAIGVRG
+27 DTFLHKPKGIRSIA
-39 TVGWLPFFIWQ
+39 GWLPFFIWQ
-50 CLTETGCFPGNI
+50 CLSETGCFPGNI
-62 TLLFTFL
+62 TLLFTFS
-69 TITMVGFTAYTGP
+69 TIVMVGLIVYTGP
-82 SWKRCVFPAVYL
+82 FWKRCVFPAVYL

-99 LEGAVDFGIRYLS
+99 LEGAVDFALRYFS
-112 GNIETEFLMISAL
+112 GTVETEFLMISAP

-131 LLIMGI
+131 LLSMGI

-163 GMILY
+163 GMLLY

-184 IGVWMLLAAIAL
+184 IWVWMLLAAIAL
-196 ICLNLAFYPVY
+196 SCLNLSFYPVY

-230 QQEKV
+230 RQEKA

-241 LEIRQLRH
+241 IEIRQLRH
-249 DMRQHLIFLG
+249 DMRQHLIFVG
-259 ELLENGAL
+259 ELLENGTL
-267 EAAKGVLIELIG
+267 ESAQDALIELIG
-279 ETNKRG
+279 ETRKRG
-285 RLESRTGNIV
+285 RLESRTGNMV

-306 AVEAGI
+306 AVENGI
-312 KFHADIAPLPEL
+312 IFHADIAPLPEL

-343 EASSFVEDGRKEIWI
+343 EASRFVEDGRKEIWV
-358 ALQYTKGSLFIQ
+358 AFQYIKGSLYIQ
-370 IRNVYEGDLKL
+370 IKNIYEGDVKL
-381 SADRKILSRKEEG
+381 SADRKILSRKEES

-410 HGRLDIK
+410 HGRMDIK
-417 SDKGIFTVE
+417 SGGGLFTVE
-426 LLIQC
+426 ILIHC